1 MRKYKKI
8 AHVIDAIQLTQ
19 ENIGEVCE
27 ILGVEN
33 TFEGVLDIMGD
44 FLYIQTKEDLLKA
57 RFGDYIIRG
66 IEGEFYPCAKSI
78 FLKSYSTI
86 ECEHALRKEFSF
98 LQSKEYIYCAKCGK
112 EFSKEGEENE

>member
-33 TFEGVLDIMGD
+33 TFEGVLDCVLD
-44 FLYIQTKEDLLKA
+44 
-57 RFGDYIIRG
+57 
-66 IEGEFYPCAKSI
+66 
-78 FLKSYSTI
+78 SY
-86 ECEHALRKEFSF
+86 
-98 LQSKEYIYCAKCGK
+98 
-112 EFSKEGEENE
+112 